1 MENSNV
7 RCTLLQT
14 DEVELPTHV
23 GKRCGQATILVN
35 FFLCL
40 ITCTAAMGSIIYC
53 SWTLGEIGRAKLDV
67 NQQLDK
73 VYSLMKENLD
83 TDTVE
88 TDELDSI
95 FKDTGVKAG
104 ILMGP
109 DNVDNVSDIN
119 KHIDANVTTPKKLA
133 NIQRMP
139 TENDNFDNND
149 IDDDID
155 DGNGDFDN
163 DYYDSG
169 DYGSDYDHAYD
180 SEDYA
185 YDDEDEF
192 VDYYSGDGSD
202 DVEVIKATVVP
213 TKSDSDVIFCL
224 QLLSKTL
231 TCTLKLS

>member
-1 MENSNV
+1 MCDANLFSTKTIKMENSNV

-14 DEVELPTHV
+14 DELELPTHI
-23 GKRCGQATILVN
+23 GKRCDRATVMVN
-35 FFLCL
+35 LLLCL

-53 SWTLGEIGRAKLDV
+53 SWTLGEIERAKLDV

-73 VYSLMKENLD
+73 VHSLMNANLG
-83 TDTVE
+83 TDPEE
-88 TDELDSI
+88 TESDEWDSI
-95 FKDTGVKAG
+95 SNDTGVKAG
-104 ILMGP
+104 LLMGP
-109 DNVDNVSDIN
+109 DNVVNVSDIN
-119 KHIDANVTTPKKLA
+119 KHIDVNVTTPKKLA

-169 DYGSDYDHAYD
+169 DYGSDYDNAYD
-180 SEDYA
+180 NEDYA
-185 YDDEDEF
+185 YDDTDEL

-202 DVEVIKATVVP
+202 DVEVIKATILLFLFGGD
-213 TKSDSDVIFCL
+213 KS
-224 QLLSKTL
+224 
-231 TCTLKLS
+231 